1 MVEMPG
7 MIVYWKIIFITT
19 LISCC
24 NWWRRE
30 MFHPPA
36 CRPFRY
42 GYSDCSLVV
51 VRVVLIFR
59 KRRGHRKILGARR
72 VA

>member
-1 MVEMPG
+1 MLKMPG
-7 MIVYWKIIFITT
+7 MIVYWKIIFIAT

-24 NWWRRE
+24 NWWRSE
-30 MFHPPA
+30 LFQPPA

-42 GYSDCSLVV
+42 SYSDGSSLEI
-51 VRVVLIFR
+51 RVARIFR
-59 KRRGHRKILGARR
+59 KRRSHRKILGARR